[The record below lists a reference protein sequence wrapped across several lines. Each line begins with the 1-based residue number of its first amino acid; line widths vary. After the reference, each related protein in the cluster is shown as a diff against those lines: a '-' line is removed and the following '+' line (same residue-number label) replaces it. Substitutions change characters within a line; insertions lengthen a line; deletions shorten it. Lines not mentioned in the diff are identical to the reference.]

1 LINLNDYISV
11 RVIQRYADQQMTP
24 MPDYMENKTASSQ
37 KTLIENALKGDTSA
51 QTKIVEDHQKNVY
64 NLGLRLTGRE
74 QEAECILQD
83 TFLKVFEKL
92 DTFRSDSQLGTWIH
106 RIATNIALMRMRSQK
121 GKYFQ
126 SIEEEIQDD
135 EVQKGNFSFI
145 AKSLDR
151 DPLELTLN
159 DELKERLEEA
169 IASLPDSLRT
179 TFVLKDLE
187 GLSMAEISD
196 ETGKSISAVKATL
209 HRARVR
215 LREQLAEFV
224 KESEDE

>member
-1 LINLNDYISV
+1 
-11 RVIQRYADQQMTP
+11 MTP

>member
-1 LINLNDYISV
+1 
-11 RVIQRYADQQMTP
+11 
-24 MPDYMENKTASSQ
+24 MPDYMEKTKQVSE

-106 RIATNIALMRMRSQK
+106 RIATNVALMRMRSQK

-135 EVQKGNFSFI
+135 ETQKGDFSFI
-145 AKSLDR
+145 ARSLDR

-159 DELKERLEEA
+159 EELKMKLEEA

-187 GLSMAEISD
+187 GLSMAAISD

-215 LREQLAEFV
+215 LRKQLAEFV
-224 KESEDE
+224 KESENGKF